1 LYDWLLLFHV
11 LFATIWFGG
20 SVYLEGLIAT
30 AGRTGE
36 QAAVTAVYRRIAPT
50 NRRLFSIA
58 GIGTIL
64 FGFWL
69 VLEKEAWQFESVWVA
84 VGIGA
89 ALLAIGLDLFYET
102 PKGAKIVSLVEANG
116 EGDTEAA
123 EIAKQGSM
131 VGHVRTLL
139 LFVALIMMIFK
150 PGA

>member
-1 LYDWLLLFHV
+1 MYDWLLLFHV

-20 SVYLEGLIAT
+20 SVYVEGLSAT

-58 GIGTIL
+58 GIGAIL

-69 VLEKEAWQFESVWVA
+69 VLELGLEFETVWIAVA
-84 VGIGA
+84 LVA
-89 ALLAIGLDLFYET
+89 ALVVIGLELFYEM

-123 EIAKQGSM
+123 EIARQVSV

>member
-1 LYDWLLLFHV
+1 MYEWLLLFHV
-11 LFATIWFGG
+11 LFATIWLGG
-20 SVYLEGLIAT
+20 SVYLEGLTAT

-69 VLEKEAWQFESVWVA
+69 VLELGFEFETVWIA
-84 VGIGA
+84 VGIIA

-116 EGDTEAA
+116 ENDTEAA
-123 EIAKQGSM
+123 EIARQVSM

-139 LFVALIMMIFK
+139 LVVALIMMIFK

>member
-20 SVYLEGLIAT
+20 SVYLEGLTAT

-36 QAAVTAVYRRIAPT
+36 EAAVTAVYRRIAPT

-69 VLEKEAWQFESVWVA
+69 VLEKDLEFETLWIAVA
-84 VGIGA
+84 LVA
-89 ALLAIGLDLFYET
+89 ALVVIGLELFYEM

-123 EIAKQGSM
+123 EIARQVSI

>member
-11 LFATIWFGG
+11 LFATIWFGV
-20 SVYLEGLIAT
+20 SVYLEGLTAT
-30 AGRTGE
+30 EGRTGE
-36 QAAVTAVYRRIAPT
+36 EAAVTAVYRRIAPT

-69 VLEKEAWQFESVWVA
+69 VLEKDLEFETLWIAVA
-84 VGIGA
+84 LVA
-89 ALLAIGLDLFYET
+89 ALVVIGLELFYEM

-123 EIAKQGSM
+123 EIARQVSI

-139 LFVALIMMIFK
+139 LFLALIMMIFK